1 MSTTVVTV
9 PVTVTAS
16 QSVVVVTST
25 IATTNAPYITGLPT
39 SSSDPESS
47 ASAATDGANSSSGAG
62 ATSSSSPSSASSG
75 SATPVGAIAGGV
87 VGGVALIAFII
98 VLACFM
104 RKRSKAKKTPSPFPD
119 DDDEKGP
126 SVIAGLP
133 PNPSTTHLRPL
144 SGSYNP
150 SMAMTEASAMPLL
163 GTDGSVHSSS
173 HGPGGAFMA
182 DARSAHMQ
190 RPSTT
195 SLAPSFIMGSS
206 ASYPHSH
213 SSHPSQPWSGAVPPS
228 GYDSPSAFAAGYPD
242 VHRTAFY
249 EPHLPPGVDPR
260 ALPASTIAAG
270 SAAVA
275 YHNAGASASTA
286 SPLAHGMDARA
297 LAAAP
302 GMASLPMGAAPAN
315 YAAVSEAA
323 RLRSASQSG
332 SHGPHGA
339 ELRSGAASM
348 SDASSRRGSHG
359 STLAMHPA
367 VAQLSEASPQFHA
380 DGGSP
385 HRRPPAAGF
394 PGYQSNLNTIPGSVA
409 ASEIAS
415 ADHQSLYSGAQSHGG
430 DATVPPRLPSIP
442 ASSPLILQDAAA
454 VANAPRAASFG
465 STAAR
470 LTAEPATDTLRS
482 NDASTGTYNSD
493 GTYNTYTGAIK
504 GQLRVV
510 GSSDAHA
517 DGARGT
523 TTIVE
528 EESPVSGPRREMS
541 SDSKAGEFWIEGRE
555 KSKLGAAGQRL
566 GQHSSNNSTS
576 SINKSGSRMIEMLDV
591 DEQPHVPESVTG
603 RAEPSPSTPSR
614 PSFWKERTKSSQ
626 SIAKVFRSSPL
637 LHANASPSERSPAPT
652 SGARLSGVAA
662 ESSRSHSVPEHL
674 PPLDLGRSV
683 AISDHRASDSP
694 KTEGDAEMWKDA
706 SKQKHGGAMRRWTRK
721 KAGRSGSG
729 TQGVDNEMDVDELFR

>member
-1 MSTTVVTV
+1 
-9 PVTVTAS
+9 
-16 QSVVVVTST
+16 
-25 IATTNAPYITGLPT
+25 
-39 SSSDPESS
+39 
-47 ASAATDGANSSSGAG
+47 
-62 ATSSSSPSSASSG
+62 
-75 SATPVGAIAGGV
+75 
-87 VGGVALIAFII
+87 
-98 VLACFM
+98 
-104 RKRSKAKKTPSPFPD
+104 
-119 DDDEKGP
+119 
-126 SVIAGLP
+126 
-133 PNPSTTHLRPL
+133 
-144 SGSYNP
+144 
-150 SMAMTEASAMPLL
+150 
-163 GTDGSVHSSS
+163 
-173 HGPGGAFMA
+173 
-182 DARSAHMQ
+182 
-190 RPSTT
+190 
-195 SLAPSFIMGSS
+195 
-206 ASYPHSH
+206 
-213 SSHPSQPWSGAVPPS
+213 
-228 GYDSPSAFAAGYPD
+228 
-242 VHRTAFY
+242 
-249 EPHLPPGVDPR
+249 
-260 ALPASTIAAG
+260 
-270 SAAVA
+270 
-275 YHNAGASASTA
+275 
-286 SPLAHGMDARA
+286 
-297 LAAAP
+297 
-302 GMASLPMGAAPAN
+302 MGAAPAN

-541 SDSKAGEFWIEGRE
+541 GDSKAGEFWIEGRE

-576 SINKSGSRMIEMLDV
+576 SINKNGSRMIEMLDV

-603 RAEPSPSTPSR
+603 PAEPSPSTPSR

-729 TQGVDNEMDVDELFR
+729 TQGVDNEWTSTSSFADRSALLSSKIVAHPHQHIQLSKQPSNHLPVKCLWASRRWAIEFYQSLSPCARMPISVTAPRGREFNQTPLRKLAPGGLSDNHVKGGRQELQWYAEAVGSCITCIAWRCGPHRPASLAAVDTERPELTWRSAAHNHVSQDSLAASSCDLFSTFSFSCRFSVVSFLLGSRVF